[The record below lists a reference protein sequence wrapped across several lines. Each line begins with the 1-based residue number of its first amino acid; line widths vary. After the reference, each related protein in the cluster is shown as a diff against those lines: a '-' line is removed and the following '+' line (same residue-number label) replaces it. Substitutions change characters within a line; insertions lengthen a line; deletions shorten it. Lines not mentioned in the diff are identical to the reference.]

1 MTKPMQI
8 LLIED
13 DLSLAQ
19 GLMRSLHHDRF
30 TVNHLSLGRQAVNS
44 IKTAAPDIVILDL
57 GLPDMDGTAVLAEIR
72 KVNASLAILV
82 LTARGSI
89 NDRVIGLDAGAD
101 DYLAKPFDI
110 DELLARLRVFE
121 RRLSSQQHA
130 ALQIGPVSLDNK
142 TMQLKVDDA
151 LVELPRRE
159 FMLLKILM
167 ENVGRVQTRD
177 SLESKLYSWGEEV
190 ASNAVEVHV
199 HHLRKKLPE
208 GFIKTIRGVG
218 YQISNQ

>member
-1 MTKPMQI
+1 MQV

-13 DLSLAQ
+13 DASLAQ
-19 GLMRSLHHDRF
+19 GLIRSLRHERF
-30 TVNHLSLGRQAVNS
+30 TVNHLSLGRQAINS
-44 IKTAAPDIVILDL
+44 IKTTPPDMVILDL
-57 GLPDMDGTAVLAEIR
+57 GLPDMDGTVVLAEIR
-72 KVNASLAILV
+72 KLDPALPVLV
-82 LTARGSI
+82 LTARSSI
-89 NDRVIGLDAGAD
+89 DDRVSGLDAGAD

-110 DELLARLRVFE
+110 TELLARLRVFE

-130 ALQIGPVSLDNK
+130 ALQIGSVTLDSKSL
-142 TMQLKVDDA
+142 QLQVDGQEI
-151 LVELPRRE
+151 ELSRRE

-167 ENVGRVQTRD
+167 ENAGRVQTRD

-190 ASNAVEVHV
+190 ASNAIEVHV

-218 YQISNQ
+218 YQITTK

>member
-1 MTKPMQI
+1 MQV

-13 DLSLAQ
+13 DASLAQ
-19 GLMRSLHHDRF
+19 GLIRSLRHERF
-30 TVNHLSLGRQAVNS
+30 TVNHLSLGRQAINS
-44 IKTAAPDIVILDL
+44 IKTTPPDMVILDL
-57 GLPDMDGTAVLAEIR
+57 GLPDMDGTLVLAEIR
-72 KVNASLAILV
+72 KLDPALPVLV
-82 LTARGSI
+82 LTARSSI
-89 NDRVIGLDAGAD
+89 NDRVSGLDAGAD

-110 DELLARLRVFE
+110 TELLARLRVFE

-130 ALQIGPVSLDNK
+130 ALQIGGVALDNK
-142 TMQLKVDDA
+142 TLQLQVDGQQ
-151 LVELPRRE
+151 VELSRRE

-167 ENVGRVQTRD
+167 ENAGRVQTRD

-190 ASNAVEVHV
+190 ASNAIEVHV

-218 YQISNQ
+218 YQITTK

>member
-1 MTKPMQI
+1 MQV

-13 DLSLAQ
+13 DASLAQ
-19 GLMRSLHHDRF
+19 GLIRSLRHERF
-30 TVNHLSLGRQAVNS
+30 TVNHLSLGRQAINS
-44 IKTAAPDIVILDL
+44 IKTTPPDMVILDL
-57 GLPDMDGTAVLAEIR
+57 GLPDMDGTLVLAEIR
-72 KVNASLAILV
+72 KLDPALPVLV
-82 LTARGSI
+82 LTARSSI
-89 NDRVIGLDAGAD
+89 NDRVSGLDAGAD

-110 DELLARLRVFE
+110 NELLARLRVFE

-130 ALQIGPVSLDNK
+130 ALQIGGVALDNK
-142 TMQLKVDDA
+142 TLQLLVDGQQ
-151 LVELPRRE
+151 VELSRRE

-167 ENVGRVQTRD
+167 ENAGRVQTRD

-190 ASNAVEVHV
+190 ASNAIEVHV

-218 YQISNQ
+218 YQITTK

>member
-1 MTKPMQI
+1 
-8 LLIED
+8 
-13 DLSLAQ
+13 
-19 GLMRSLHHDRF
+19 
-30 TVNHLSLGRQAVNS
+30 
-44 IKTAAPDIVILDL
+44 
-57 GLPDMDGTAVLAEIR
+57 
-72 KVNASLAILV
+72 
-82 LTARGSI
+82 
-89 NDRVIGLDAGAD
+89 
-101 DYLAKPFDI
+101 
-110 DELLARLRVFE
+110 
-121 RRLSSQQHA
+121 
-130 ALQIGPVSLDNK
+130 
-142 TMQLKVDDA
+142 MQLTVDDV

>member
-1 MTKPMQI
+1 MQV

-13 DLSLAQ
+13 DASLAQ
-19 GLMRSLHHDRF
+19 GLIRSLRHERF
-30 TVNHLSLGRQAVNS
+30 TVNHLSLGRQAINS
-44 IKTAAPDIVILDL
+44 IKTTPPDMVILDL
-57 GLPDMDGTAVLAEIR
+57 GLPDMDGTVVLAEIR
-72 KVNASLAILV
+72 KLDPALPVLV
-82 LTARGSI
+82 LTARSSI
-89 NDRVIGLDAGAD
+89 NDRVSGLDAGAD

-110 DELLARLRVFE
+110 TELLARLRVFE

-130 ALQIGPVSLDNK
+130 GLRIDGVALDNK
-142 TMQLKVDDA
+142 TLQLQVDGQEI
-151 LVELPRRE
+151 ELSRRE

-167 ENVGRVQTRD
+167 ENAGRVQTRD

-190 ASNAVEVHV
+190 ASNAIEVHV

-218 YQISNQ
+218 YQITTK